1 MDKVEMFKTYN
12 CGIGMVIIIN
22 KNANRS
28 KLVQEYKLI
37 PMGKIIESQEE
48 KINYELFF

>member
-1 MDKVEMFKTYN
+1 MFKTYN
-12 CGIGMVIIIN
+12 CGIGMVIIIIIN